1 MLVSTGCEAA
11 TFQLVC
17 VNAIIRG
24 HREKE
29 YMAPEYRH
37 GRPTI
42 GVLAGWQFYRTA
54 TNLSYLAPIF
64 RGISRAAQNL
74 GCNVLLG
81 CGIGP
86 SASPADPLQPAWPV
100 PSPDHDFVPIG
111 PWNTDGLIIAVPL
124 HSQSRSAYVQEL
136 IASGHPILFVGSGED
151 GPTIVANNTD
161 GILEAMKHLV
171 EHGHREIA
179 FIAGTRD
186 DLHGDT
192 GERLSAYQAGCE
204 ISGLN
209 KDPRLIAYGRHVF
222 DGGITAM
229 QQIIDSGVKFTAMLA
244 SNDESALGA
253 MQVLER
259 AGRRI
264 PQDVAVIGFDN
275 RPEGAVQKPG
285 LTSINVPL
293 FNVGYRAVDLMLQH
307 IDSRIDLPELVKVD
321 TRLVIRESCGCSV
334 HSPNRVDHHTPL
346 VKNIAT
352 TIQNQAHSLTEDEG
366 LALGQ
371 RLVDSFTT
379 CIQSGDPIVF
389 QDALEYV
396 LQRTTIGDDDAHI
409 WQDAI
414 SLLGKEWDSVS
425 DLPSASLAHRFLDE
439 ARTTISAHMR
449 QQHRQYVVDERWTSS
464 RLSLLTA
471 RLLTALD
478 EAQIYQ
484 ILATHLPDMSIHIAL
499 LALFEAEGDD
509 PFAWSLIRNTIHPE
523 QQEIRFR
530 SQDFPPVG
538 LFAVDQQFL
547 LTLIPL
553 TGPIGQSGFMV
564 FATEHFDLYGLI
576 VQQLGGAFNTAR
588 LYRQATEGRRLAEE
602 ANRMKSRFLSTISHE
617 LRTPL
622 NLIIGLSGMVLR
634 DSDESESPLPELA
647 RKDIDRILAYS
658 QHLSGLIGDVIDLAT
673 SDAGQLRL
681 NNEYVDVGQALRI
694 VAESGNQLAADK
706 GLGWEAELPESG
718 PWVWGDQTRLR
729 QVALNLISNAIKFTA
744 KGSISLRVEDMGDSV
759 TVMVQDTG
767 LGISPDEQQA
777 IFDEFR
783 QSERSVSRGYGGLGL
798 GLAISKR
805 LVELHDGTIAVHST
819 GEEGTGSTFSFSL
832 PTVQP
837 PKEQTRQLESAP
849 SANQLVMVLTND
861 ANTCERLC
869 EHLRQR
875 GFSVQVM
882 LTNKRTDWHSHLRER
897 HPDSIILDVSTDSAL
912 GWKTLKEIKTSP
924 NMAGIPVLFFSSSQL
939 NGSLLEL
946 DYLTKPIEI
955 WEMTRALDQYWL
967 MTDPTRPMRSILV
980 VDDEP
985 NTLEMHA
992 RVVQAHSSANRV
1004 WKAHNGKE
1012 ALEILHREII
1022 DLVLLDLQMPEM
1034 DGFEVLEVMRS
1045 MESTRRVPV
1054 IVVTGTALT
1063 ETDMTRLNQGVAA
1076 VLGKGLFSIEETVAH
1091 ISTALEHKRK
1101 LSGEAQRL
1109 VRSAMAFI
1117 HENYAE
1123 AISRRDIA
1131 QRIGLTEDHL
1141 TFCFRQELGT
1151 TPIAYLQR
1159 YRINQAKRLL
1169 KESQQTITDIAEHVG
1184 FADRGYFSRIFHR
1197 EAGMS
1202 PEAFRR
1208 S

>member
-1 MLVSTGCEAA
+1 MSLV
-11 TFQLVC
+11 
-17 VNAIIRG
+17 
-24 HREKE
+24 
-29 YMAPEYRH
+29 YRH

-54 TNLSYLAPIF
+54 TNLSYLTPIF
-64 RGISRAAQNL
+64 RGISRAVQNL
-74 GCNVLLG
+74 GCNLLLG

-86 SASPADPLQPAWPV
+86 SASPADPLRPAWPAL
-100 PSPDHDFVPIG
+100 SPDSDFVPIG

-124 HSQSRSAYVQEL
+124 HSPARSAYVQAL
-136 IASGHPILFVGSGED
+136 IAAGHPILFVGSGED
-151 GPTIVANNTD
+151 GPTIKANNTD
-161 GILEAMKHLV
+161 GILTAMQHLV
-171 EHGHREIA
+171 DHGHRQIA
-179 FIAGTRD
+179 FIAGTSD
-186 DLHGDT
+186 DLRGDT
-192 GERLSAYQAGCE
+192 GDRLRAYRAGCD
-204 ISGLN
+204 SFGLDS
-209 KDPRLIAYGRHVF
+209 DPRLIAYGRHVY

-244 SNDESALGA
+244 SNDESALGG
-253 MQVLER
+253 MQALRR

-275 RPEGAVQKPG
+275 RPEGIVQKPG

-293 FNVGYRAVDLMLQH
+293 FDIGYRAVDLMLRH
-307 IDSRIDLPELVKVD
+307 IESKIDLPEMVKVD
-321 TRLVIRESCGCSV
+321 TRLVIRDSCGCSV
-334 HSPNRVDHHTPL
+334 RSPNNIDHHSPLART
-346 VKNIAT
+346 IAI
-352 TIQNQAHSLTEDEG
+352 TIQNQAHSLGEDEG
-366 LALGQ
+366 LVLGQ
-371 RLVDSFTT
+371 RLIDSFSTSV
-379 CIQSGDPIVF
+379 QSGDPTIF
-389 QDALEYV
+389 QIALDDV
-396 LQRTTIGDDDAHI
+396 LQRTTVGDDDAHI
-409 WQDAI
+409 WQDAV
-414 SLLGKEWDSVS
+414 SLLAKEWESAS
-425 DLPSASLAHRFLDE
+425 ELPSTTLAHQFLDE
-439 ARTTISAHMR
+439 ARATISAHMR

-484 ILATHLPDMSIHIAL
+484 ILATHLPDMSIHTAML
-499 LALFEAEGDD
+499 GLFEAEADD
-509 PFAWSLIRNTIHPE
+509 PFAWSVLRNTIAPE

-530 SQDFPPVG
+530 SQEFPPDG
-538 LFAVDQQFL
+538 LFAGDQPFL

-553 TGPIGQSGFMV
+553 TDPTGQSGFMV
-564 FATEHFDLYGLI
+564 FATEHVDLYGLI

-622 NLIIGLSGMVLR
+622 NLIVGLSGMVLR
-634 DSDESESPLPELA
+634 DSDESESPLPDRA

-681 NNEYVDVGQALRI
+681 NNEYVDLGQALRI
-694 VAESGNQLAADK
+694 VAESGSQLAVDK
-706 GLGWEAELPESG
+706 GLGWEAELPETG
-718 PWVWGDQTRLR
+718 PWVWGDLRRLR
-729 QVALNLISNAIKFTA
+729 QIALNLISNAIKFTA
-744 KGSISLRVEDMGDSV
+744 KGSVSLRVEDTGDFV

-805 LVELHDGTIAVHST
+805 LTEMHGGTIAVQST
-819 GEEGTGSTFSFSL
+819 GEEGTGSTFSFTL
-832 PTVQP
+832 PAVQP
-837 PKEQTRQLESAP
+837 PKEQNRQLERVP
-849 SANQLVMVLTND
+849 SAHQLVMVLTND
-861 ANTCERLC
+861 ANTSERLC
-869 EHLRQR
+869 EDLRQR

-882 LTNKRTDWHSHLRER
+882 LTTTGTDWYSHLHER
-897 HPDSIILDVSTDSAL
+897 RPDSIILDVSTDSAL

-924 NMAGIPVLFFSSSQL
+924 NMAGIPVLFFSSSQF

-955 WEMTRALDQYWL
+955 SEMTRALDQYWL
-967 MTDPTRPMRSILV
+967 LTDPTRPTRSILV

-1063 ETDMTRLNQGVAA
+1063 EADMTRLNQGVAA

-1091 ISTALEHKRK
+1091 ISMALENKRK

-1117 HENYAE
+1117 HENFAE

-1141 TFCFRQELGT
+1141 TFCFRRELGT

-1159 YRINQAKRLL
+1159 YRINRAKRLL
-1169 KESQQTITDIAEHVG
+1169 KESQQTIADIAMNVG

-1197 EAGMS
+1197 EVGLS